1 MINDL
6 IEKSST
12 SGSDDEDTDQTS
24 SSQKAS
30 LNRKISIKSNLESI
44 KESDTGHSMAPKF
57 GLCFGVKSYIHEFY
71 DQSSIKS
78 DFYALKRAK
87 DKRLRIIWM
96 LTFAIGMTA
105 LLTGSSLLV
114 FGFLSTEKEVIV
126 DKFEDQTEII
136 DKYAIQYNHYIE
148 SCRALG
154 LFLFIIGGI
163 IVSISLILPSFLCYR
178 ECLIKEDDW
187 DETDFS
193 RLSSNYNTEK
203 RRIEFKHVEP
213 QAKSNININNLILQ

>member
-1 MINDL
+1 MITDL
-6 IEKSST
+6 IEKSSP
-12 SGSDDEDTDQTS
+12 SCSDDEDNDQTS
-24 SSQKAS
+24 STQKTS
-30 LNRKISIKSNLESI
+30 SNRKISIKSNLESI
-44 KESDTGHSMAPKF
+44 KESETGHLMTPNF

-71 DQSSIKS
+71 DQSSFKS
-78 DFYALKRAK
+78 NRYALKRAK
-87 DKRLRIIWM
+87 DKKLRVIWM
-96 LTFAIGMTA
+96 FLFAIGMIA

-178 ECLIKEDDW
+178 ECLFKEDDW
-187 DETDFS
+187 DETNFFN
-193 RLSSNYNTEK
+193 LSSNYNPEK

-213 QAKSNININNLILQ
+213 QAKSNININNLISQ